1 MQNNPKKAYGTIELK
16 EQAVMF
22 DQLPEPTICSHT
34 MTMEELGQDFGFVL
48 YETTLHGPFAESEI
62 KIDGLHDR
70 AHIYL
75 DGVLQGIQERTG
87 KRNDIVSVCLKEG
100 EQATLS
106 ILVENLG
113 RVNYGPKLRDEKG
126 ILRGV
131 KLNHQYQFGWKMYSL
146 PCDNADKLSFAPI
159 ESGDSERLN
168 SPVFLKGHFAVS
180 EKADT
185 FVRLDGFTK
194 GCVYINGFH
203 LGRYWNTAGPQK
215 TLYLP
220 APLLK
225 DGENELVVLELE
237 GYQQPK
243 VLLTDCADLG

>member
-1 MQNNPKKAYGTIELK
+1 M
-16 EQAVMF
+16 
-22 DQLPEPTICSHT
+22 H
-34 MTMEELGQDFGFVL
+34 
-48 YETTLHGPFAESEI
+48 
-62 KIDGLHDR
+62 
-70 AHIYL
+70 
-75 DGVLQGIQERTG
+75 
-87 KRNDIVSVCLKEG
+87 
-100 EQATLS
+100 
-106 ILVENLG
+106 
-113 RVNYGPKLRDEKG
+113 
-126 ILRGV
+126 
-131 KLNHQYQFGWKMYSL
+131 SL
-146 PCDNADKLSFAPI
+146 PCDNADKLSFVPI
-159 ESGDSERLN
+159 ESADSERLN
-168 SPVFLKGHFAVS
+168 SPVFLKGHFEVS